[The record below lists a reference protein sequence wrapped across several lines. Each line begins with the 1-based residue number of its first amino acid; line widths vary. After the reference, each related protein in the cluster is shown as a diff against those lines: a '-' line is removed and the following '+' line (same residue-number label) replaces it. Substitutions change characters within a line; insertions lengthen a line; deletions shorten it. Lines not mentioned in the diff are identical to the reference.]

1 MRFVPVLLAV
11 ACLCLIS
18 GMAAAHDDEYSADEN
33 HNGYLEV
40 YRSSNYHGGW
50 HHYRVVANRKLRN
63 HAPNEPRIRMVWR
76 KAKAELWIHKVE
88 MEGRHCA
95 GHSEE
100 VPNGLDWIVTDASCP
115 DPAPRLI
122 SHEMGHIYGL
132 PDGPVGDGS
141 LWDSHHR
148 CTDYWQERS
157 INVGET
163 AGDGIPGCAVRI
175 TGFGPH
181 DLRALRR

>member
-1 MRFVPVLLAV
+1 MRFVPVLLAL

-18 GMAAAHDDEYSADEN
+18 GMATAHDDEYSADEN

-63 HAPNEPRIRMVWR
+63 HAPNEPRIRMVWS

-100 VPNGLDWIVTDASCP
+100 VPRR
-115 DPAPRLI
+115 PRLDSDRRFVSRSRAP
-122 SHEMGHIYGL
+122 SHL
-132 PDGPVGDGS
+132 TRNGS
-141 LWDSHHR
+141 H
-148 CTDYWQERS
+148 
-157 INVGET
+157 
-163 AGDGIPGCAVRI
+163 
-175 TGFGPH
+175 
-181 DLRALRR
+181 LRTS